1 MILIFGGAYQGKREF
16 AKAQFGVQAI
26 HDCGAAANVQV
37 EGGDAAMSSPVQVA
51 GDAAVMSSSAQAVG
65 DAAVIS
71 NYAQAMDADPGV
83 ASFATAAG
91 DAAGL
96 KVPDFS
102 KAAVCGLERFTWECC
117 GEDPQSRIEAADWMR
132 QNQALWQDKILII
145 TDVSQG
151 IVPMDAR
158 TRAFREMNGRL
169 MLYLASEADEVW
181 RVFCGIGKRIK

>member
-26 HDCGAAANVQV
+26 HDCGTAANVQV
-37 EGGDAAMSSPVQVA
+37 AGGDAAMSSSVQVA
-51 GDAAVMSSSAQAVG
+51 GDAAVMSSSAQAAG
-65 DAAVIS
+65 DAALIS
-71 NYAQAMDADPGV
+71 NYAQAAGSV
-83 ASFATAAG
+83 AGG